1 MTNKFIANIS
11 GNLHATPEEVWNAL
25 TNPDIIAQYFF
36 GTEAISDWKVG
47 SPLHFKGVWE
57 GKAYLDKGTILKSEF
72 ARLFEYDYISSFSGL
87 EDKPENYAIIT
98 YRLFPEQEG
107 TRLEITQTNI
117 ATEEMQKHSE
127 QNWGYILT
135 NLKQLLEK

>member
-1 MTNKFIANIS
+1 MTSKLIAKVSCSI
-11 GNLHATPEEVWNAL
+11 GATPQEVWNAL
-25 TNPDIIAQYFF
+25 TNPDLIEQYFF
-36 GTEAISDWKVG
+36 GTKAISDWKVG
-47 SPLHFKGVWE
+47 SALHFKGIWE
-57 GKAYLDKGTILKSEF
+57 GKEYLDKGTILKSEF

-87 EDKPENYAIIT
+87 EDKPENYATIT
-98 YRLFPEQEG
+98 YQLFPEEQG